1 MEHALQA
8 IIASI
13 GNFFVVT
20 LLLVDAILLCQH
32 HRNSTKTRTRSSHI
46 RTCPAP
52 HREASSSLSVVDAS
66 WSFDTNLVKISWDE
80 LARATDNFSPHFI
93 IDDNSFG
100 LVCKACLSSGVT
112 VTVKKLSLDA
122 FQGFYKFTAEMETL
136 SRLCHPN
143 IVKNLSYWALGP
155 ERLLVYEFIEKGSL
169 DQWLH
174 KPDISLSLPPLPWP
188 ILVNIIRGM
197 ALEEVAAQHLHGLR
211 DGSVGEHCH
220 WNPMIAGGAGCDVRE
235 GRGQGSV

>member
-1 MEHALQA
+1 AQYA
-8 IIASI
+8 
-13 GNFFVVT
+13 N
-20 LLLVDAILLCQH
+20 
-32 HRNSTKTRTRSSHI
+32 R
-46 RTCPAP
+46 
-52 HREASSSLSVVDAS
+52 LSPRVGRFINAAGTTGFPTGKRAVSATQLIYDHDYE
-66 WSFDTNLVKISWDE
+66 FE
-80 LARATDNFSPHFI
+80 LGKN
-93 IDDNSFG
+93 
-100 LVCKACLSSGVT
+100 
-112 VTVKKLSLDA
+112 LDA

-197 ALEEVAAQHLHGLR
+197 ALEEVIRLAGLHEGKVAAQHLHGLR